1 MSRRHTALRWHPD
14 NAVAHCFSCHQRLG
28 ENPVLFHEWI
38 VDKFGKERIDFLRQA
53 IQSPVKLSKADKE
66 QIHQTLKSEA
76 AKQQARRALDIMSRL
91 EFESPLP
98 SHLLR
103 C

>member
-38 VDKFGKERIDFLRQA
+38 KDKFGQERIDFLRES
-53 IQSPVKLSKADKE
+53 IQSPMKLTKADKE
-66 QIHQTLKSEA
+66 QIHKNLKSEA
-76 AKQQARRALDIMSRL
+76 AKQKEKRNQDFMSRVD
-91 EFESPLP
+91 FDSPLP
-98 SHLLR
+98 IS
-103 C
+103 